1 MRTASVARRNL
12 TGICAKR
19 LELNR
24 FSATIDRIVAFVMS
38 VRDRMAAIRVRQ
50 PAEAPGFLEGSVR
63 AMNSTTLTASD
74 RQSDR
79 LVFSPCWDSPAL
91 RGIKRIMD
99 VVGSALL
106 LLVLSPFLVV
116 IAILVKLSS
125 DGPVFYRWYVAGEG
139 GHPFMSYKFRS
150 MYANADQIKAQL
162 AHLNEMRG
170 PAFKITGD
178 PRITPLGRWIR
189 RYSLDEL
196 PQLYSVLKG
205 DMALVGP
212 RPPLVNEYELFT
224 PYQKQKMSVRPGLT
238 CLWQVNGRNRINDYD
253 DWVRLD
259 LEYIRTWS
267 IWLDIRIL
275 LKTIREVLRGSGK

>member
-1 MRTASVARRNL
+1 
-12 TGICAKR
+12 
-19 LELNR
+19 
-24 FSATIDRIVAFVMS
+24 MS
-38 VRDRMAAIRVRQ
+38 
-50 PAEAPGFLEGSVR
+50 F
-63 AMNSTTLTASD
+63 
-74 RQSDR
+74 
-79 LVFSPCWDSPAL
+79 
-91 RGIKRIMD
+91 
-99 VVGSALL
+99 
-106 LLVLSPFLVV
+106 
-116 IAILVKLSS
+116 
-125 DGPVFYRWYVAGEG
+125 
-139 GHPFMSYKFRS
+139 KFRS

-162 AHLNEMRG
+162 AHLNEMLG
-170 PAFKITGD
+170 PAFKITDD

-205 DMALVGP
+205 DMTLVGP

-224 PYQKQKMSVRPGLT
+224 TYQKQKMLVRPGLT

-275 LKTIREVLRGSGK
+275 FKTVGEVLRGSGK

>member
-1 MRTASVARRNL
+1 M
-12 TGICAKR
+12 
-19 LELNR
+19 
-24 FSATIDRIVAFVMS
+24 
-38 VRDRMAAIRVRQ
+38 
-50 PAEAPGFLEGSVR
+50 
-63 AMNSTTLTASD
+63 
-74 RQSDR
+74 
-79 LVFSPCWDSPAL
+79 
-91 RGIKRIMD
+91 
-99 VVGSALL
+99 GSALL
-106 LLVLSPFLVV
+106 LVALSPLLLV

-125 DGPVFYRWYVAGEG
+125 EGPVFYRWYVAGEG

-178 PRITPLGRWIR
+178 PRITPVGRWIR
-189 RYSLDEL
+189 RHSLDEL

-212 RPPLVNEYELFT
+212 RPPLVHEYELFT
-224 PYQKQKMSVRPGLT
+224 PYQRQKMSVRPGLT

-267 IWLDIRIL
+267 VWLDIRIL
-275 LKTIREVLRGSGK
+275 FKTVGEVLRGSGK